1 MCVFVSARCRVNER
15 EVVIWARRGLSGPGN
30 DIVTDRPGATKQ
42 LLLFTD
48 KATSVIMTDEDRH
61 ASSISF
67 FPSYYQ
73 GIKCANNRNITDM

>member
-1 MCVFVSARCRVNER
+1 MGAMRTRKR
-15 EVVIWARRGLSGPGN
+15 EVVIWARRGLSGRGN

-67 FPSYYQ
+67 FRSYYG
-73 GIKCANNRNITDM
+73 GIKCANNRNIADL